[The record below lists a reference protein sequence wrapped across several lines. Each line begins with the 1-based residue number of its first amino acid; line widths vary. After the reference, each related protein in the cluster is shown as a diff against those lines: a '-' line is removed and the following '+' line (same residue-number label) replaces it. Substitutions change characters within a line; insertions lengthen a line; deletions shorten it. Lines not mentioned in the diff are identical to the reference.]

1 MKTSVRGLS
10 PNKDLRKLLDDLDQ
24 QGFIVSKR
32 GNHIK
37 VVNPRM
43 KRDGM
48 VFIPSTPRGGSVTR
62 RNMLTVLRKIG
73 YEAR

>member
-1 MKTSVRGLS
+1 MNTTLRGLS
-10 PNKDLRKLLDDLDQ
+10 PNKDLRKLLQDLDSK
-24 QGFIVSKR
+24 GFIVSKR
-32 GNHIK
+32 GRHIK
-37 VVNPRM
+37 VTNPRM